1 MVGPGSASGRLV
13 SAGPV
18 PFLQQTH
25 AVRTRPPGPGRRALR
40 LVAFGSSTTEG
51 FGASDPEHGYPA
63 VMRRALLPHFPGG
76 VALANHG
83 VSGECAIEMDGRLD
97 AVVAAEPD
105 LVLWQ
110 TGSNDVTRPVPLERF
125 ERLTRGGIA
134 RLLRTGA
141 DLVLMDQQYGRA
153 LEEAPG
159 FSAYRDAL
167 HRLGAEAGVA
177 VFPRYALMRTWCD
190 GVRFTLDTLSPD
202 GTHMADPGY
211 ALLGGAVAD
220 WVIARA

>member
-1 MVGPGSASGRLV
+1 MSP
-13 SAGPV
+13 GPV
-18 PFLQQTH
+18 PSLP
-25 AVRTRPPGPGRRALR
+25 RTRVVRSHPPGPGRRALR
-40 LVAFGSSTTEG
+40 VVAFGSSTTEG
-51 FGASDPEHGYPA
+51 FGASGPEHSYPA

-76 VALANHG
+76 IALANQG

-97 AVVAAEPD
+97 AVAAAEPD

-110 TGSNDVTRPVPLERF
+110 TGSNDVTRPVPLDLF
-125 ERLTRGGIA
+125 ERLTRRGIA
-134 RLLRTGA
+134 RLLHTGA
-141 DLVLMDQQYGRA
+141 DLVLMDQQYSRA

-159 FSAYRDAL
+159 FAAYCDAL

-177 VFPRYALMRTWCD
+177 VFPRHALMRGWCD
-190 GVRFTLDTLSPD
+190 GTAFTRDTLSPD

-211 ALLGGAVAD
+211 ALLGEAVAG